1 MGGRVG
7 LSGARE
13 RPERR
18 WQRLD
23 CVLQATA
30 RANLPTTTTA
40 NTASPLRHT
49 PQKTASHFA
58 DLKRRYADPVIALNL
73 LKSKERR

>member
-1 MGGRVG
+1 
-7 LSGARE
+7 
-13 RPERR
+13 
-18 WQRLD
+18 
-23 CVLQATA
+23 LQATA